1 MDINNIL
8 DSIINGT
15 IVNNSQIVNLL
26 STVASTLYST
36 SLINLTVA
44 DEIFKIVNKY
54 LNINQTL
61 IFQSQ
66 VSSNSSAKYVNQISK
81 CKKLIQII

>member
-1 MDINNIL
+1 MDIYNIL

-15 IVNNSQIVNLL
+15 IVNNLQIVNLL
-26 STVASTLYST
+26 STVASTLYSN
-36 SLINLTVA
+36 SLKNLTMA
-44 DEIFKIVNKY
+44 DDIFNIINKY
-54 LNINQTL
+54 LNVNQSL

-81 CKKLIQII
+81 CKQLIQIL